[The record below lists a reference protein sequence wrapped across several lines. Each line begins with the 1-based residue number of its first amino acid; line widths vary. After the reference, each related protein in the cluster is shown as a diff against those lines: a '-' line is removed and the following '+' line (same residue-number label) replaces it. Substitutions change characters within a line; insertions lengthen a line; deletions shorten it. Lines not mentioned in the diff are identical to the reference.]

1 MERSLSYEAVREAV
15 YQSDVDW
22 GDYPVESVIRQDY
35 SGRYMYGAECF
46 GLVLNSDGE
55 LVRVMLELAEILSEA
70 DYGDRDV
77 AKDLAQAMRS
87 DSMGLSNI
95 YYFPGWTLEGA
106 PAESEDEEW
115 AS

>member
-1 MERSLSYEAVREAV
+1 MEKSLSYEMVREAV
-15 YQSDVDW
+15 YQSEVDW
-22 GDYPVESVIRQDY
+22 GDYGVESIIRADY

-55 LVRVMLELAEILSEA
+55 LVQVMLELAAALQEE
-70 DYGDRDV
+70 GWDRYDV
-77 AKDLAQAMRS
+77 RALAGAMRS

-95 YYFPGWTLEGA
+95 YYFPGWALEGA
-106 PAESEDEEW
+106 PEESEDEEW